1 MKYSTLILLASLSG
15 SFLTSVSQANE
26 EQEAP
31 SKPATEKPELDRYG
45 FEKVDKTVE
54 QERLIGK
61 FTRDRDQLDK
71 AIDNTKALIYQSQ
84 GKLYLPELYLRLA
97 ELYIEKSRVAYFLRR
112 TESGA
117 AVKSALESLESNNL
131 KSQAIETYK
140 RIINQYPDYKERD
153 KVHFYLAHE
162 FRELN
167 RLEEMKQEYLTL
179 IKLHPKSDLVAESHL
194 LLADYYA
201 GIKNLTGAKK
211 HYEEV
216 LKYPDSSAITLAQY
230 KLAWV
235 HISKKDFA
243 TAIKLLEKSVAGP
256 GAGEEVDIDT
266 YGRVDI
272 RTEAFN
278 DMAFIYSNHYKKAT
292 PEQALKYFKG
302 FAWSRPA
309 YIVVLEKLAYRY
321 IVKKKWSHG
330 ASIYRELSR
339 IQHDPAKLLEYA
351 DNIYTASKELKSYDN
366 AFDDV
371 RVVVAALR
379 RTKYSVYV
387 DDEVKQK
394 AIKDYEIYVRDVIT
408 QLHVKAKKDKKI
420 EYFSQSA
427 DAYELYLDFFE
438 ESEFNVEMR
447 LNLAES
453 LFNSKRFTQAGKV
466 YEELAKHSDKAEKK
480 QDFLYSATLSFY
492 EALKDRKGLNY
503 YQTVQAQSGLAQT
516 GEQFASS
523 FPKSDKVPN
532 VLFNVAWIRYDEGK
546 FEESIEEFTRFVEKY
561 PTGKEAKAAVKL
573 IVDAYSI
580 MEDYEG
586 LIAFNE
592 VVAKIPKLDGAIKQ
606 GVNELASTAEAK
618 MVSNLTV
625 ASIED
630 WETGKDELLEF
641 AQKHKSSAMGAQAL
655 SALFI
660 SSKEKNDLET
670 MQMTGQNIIANY
682 PDSKEAEQVLNGM
695 IEASIRTSQYRVL
708 AANLE
713 QYSKQF
719 KGSATSKEFLMQAAQ
734 IRQSLNQPGMANG
747 LYRSLMTQ
755 YKWSAGTYRDMA
767 VSMAD
772 NELIRGNPRGAIQ
785 ALEAQRKNV
794 SGGFRV
800 DLDGRIAALYWDL
813 GESDKAN
820 KFFSSALKGFQQGAG
835 KDIPEVRNNIAKLVY
850 ASAGSQMQQF
860 KNTRLKGVIDNDIVS
875 AKTQLFE
882 SLQGGYYSVLD
893 FESAQWS
900 LLALYRLYEVN
911 QEYASFLE
919 DAPLPEMSS
928 EESEQYR
935 AIIAQKVAEIRNEGQ
950 EFIQSGEQL
959 SMRLKELDP
968 KLSDYQTSLAA
979 TGESVQLYAPTTRST
994 AISIDAFKDDELRDL
1009 HNRMSRDPKDMD
1021 SLVGLSKAYLKRGDL
1036 GQAGVIAQ
1044 TVIDGET
1051 AKGTIL
1057 ADAFTVRGLTAIA
1070 QGKDKLAREMFNKA
1084 IEEEPHHNA
1093 ANTNL
1098 ASLLTHYGFHKEAKV
1113 RLRQVT
1119 NSDDVSGLIHKKAS
1133 QSTLANN

>member
-1 MKYSTLILLASLSG
+1 MKYSTLILLSSLLG
-15 SFLTSVSQANE
+15 SVCLQSTQVFAQ
-26 EQEAP
+26 QEA
-31 SKPATEKPELDRYG
+31 AQNTAEKPDLDRYG

-54 QERLIGK
+54 QKRLIGK

-84 GKLYLPELYLRLA
+84 GKQYLPELYLRLA

-117 AVKSALESLESNNL
+117 AVKSALESLESNTL

-140 RIINQYPDYKERD
+140 RIINQYPHYSDRD

-179 IKLHPKSDLVAESHL
+179 IKEHPKSDFVAESHL
-194 LLADYYA
+194 LLADYYS
-201 GIKNLTGAKK
+201 GLKNLTGAKK
-211 HYEEV
+211 HYQEV
-216 LKYPDSSAITLAQY
+216 LKYPGSSAITLAQY

-256 GAGEEVDIDT
+256 NADKEVDIDT

-292 PEQALKYFKG
+292 PVQALKYFKG

-309 YIVVLEKLAYRY
+309 YIGVLEKLAYRY

-351 DNIYTASKELKSYDN
+351 DYIYTASKELKYYDN

-387 DDEVKQK
+387 EDEVKQK

-408 QLHVKAKKDKKI
+408 QLHVKAKKDKKV

-427 DAYELYLDFFE
+427 DAYELYLNFFE
-438 ESEFNVEMR
+438 ESDFNVEMR

-453 LFNSKRFTQAGKV
+453 LFNAKRFTQAGKV
-466 YEELAKHSDKAEKK
+466 YEELAKHSDKADKK
-480 QDFLYSATLSFY
+480 QEFLYSATLSFY

-523 FPKSDKVPN
+523 FPNSDKVPN

-546 FEESIEEFTRFVEKY
+546 FEESIGEFTRFVEKY

-586 LIAFNE
+586 LIAFNK
-592 VVAKIPKLDGAIKQ
+592 VVEKIPKLDGAIKQ

-630 WETGKDELLEF
+630 WETGKDDLLAF
-641 AQKHKSSAMGAQAL
+641 AKKHKSSAMGAQAL
-655 SALFI
+655 NALFI

-670 MQMTGQNIIANY
+670 MQVTGQNIIASY

-695 IEASIRTSQYRVL
+695 IEASIRTSQFRVL

-719 KGSATSKEFLMQAAQ
+719 KGTDNAKEFLMQAAQ
-734 IRQSLNQPGMANG
+734 IRQSLNQPGIANG
-747 LYRSLMTQ
+747 LYQSLMSQ

-767 VSMAD
+767 VSMAA
-772 NELIRGNPRGAIQ
+772 NELLRGNQRGAIQ
-785 ALEAQRKNV
+785 ALEGQRKNV

-800 DLDGRIAALYWDL
+800 DLDSRIASLYWDL

-820 KFFSSALKGFQQGAG
+820 KYFRLALKGFQQGAG
-835 KDIPEVRNNIAKLVY
+835 KDIPEVRDNIAKLVY
-850 ASAGSQMQQF
+850 ASAGSQMQLF
-860 KNTRLKGVIDNDIVS
+860 KNTRLKGVIDNDIVAS
-875 AKTQLFE
+875 KTELFE
-882 SLQGGYYSVLD
+882 SLQEGYYSVLD
-893 FESAQWS
+893 FESAKWS

-911 QEYASFLE
+911 EEYAQFLQN
-919 DAPLPEMSS
+919 APLPEMSL
-928 EESEQYR
+928 EESEQYKD
-935 AIIAQKVAEIRNEGQ
+935 IIGQKVAEYRAEGQ
-950 EFIQSGEQL
+950 EFISSGEQL
-959 SMRLKELDP
+959 SKRIKALDP
-968 KLSDYQTSLAA
+968 TLSDYQTSLSAMDS
-979 TGESVQLYAPTTRST
+979 TVQLYAPSKQGKE
-994 AISIDAFKDDELRDL
+994 ISIDAYKDDELRDL
-1009 HNRMSRDPKDMD
+1009 HNRMSRDPKDMA
-1021 SLVGLSKAYLKRGDL
+1021 SLIALSKAYLQRNDL

-1044 TVIDGET
+1044 SIIDGET
-1051 AKGTIL
+1051 ARGSVL
-1057 ADAFTVRGLTAIA
+1057 ADAFTIRGLTAIA
-1070 QGKDKLAREMFNKA
+1070 AGKDSLAREMFNKA
-1084 IEEEPHHNA
+1084 IEEEPQHNA

-1098 ASLLTHYGFHKEAKV
+1098 ASLLSHYGFHKEAKV
-1113 RLRQVT
+1113 RLRQVSAT
-1119 NSDDVSGLIHKKAS
+1119 SELSVLVHPKAN
-1133 QSTLANN
+1133 TKVLANN